1 MKSAFRLFFTT
12 EMSGG
17 LALMA
22 ATAAALIA
30 ANSFF
35 APAYIALQNASLAGH
50 TLQHWVNDALMAVFF
65 LLVGLEIKREVLLGN
80 LSTWPQR
87 VLPGLCALGGMV
99 VPAIIYAVFNW
110 NSPQTLVGWAIP
122 SATDIAFALGILALF
137 GKRIPVSL
145 KVFLTALAVL
155 DDLGAILV
163 IALFYTP
170 HVALNYLLA
179 ATVLTI
185 ALILFN
191 RSSVRQLWPYL
202 LVGGM
207 LWYCVY
213 QSGLHATLAGVVLA
227 LTIPL
232 QTEEGH
238 NPLLTLEHALHPYV
252 AFFILPVFGFMNAGL
267 NLSGLSLSSLT
278 HPVTAGVFW
287 GLFLGKQLGIG
298 ACYYVAI
305 TFFKAKKPESART
318 GQVYAVAALC
328 GIGFTMSLFI
338 GNLSFTNAE
347 LQNET
352 RLGILLGSLASA
364 LLACLILTLTK
375 PSRKHQLHSTTRT

>member
-1 MKSAFRLFFTT
+1 MKSAYRLFFTT

-17 LALMA
+17 LALMG

-30 ANSFF
+30 ANSML
-35 APAYIALQNASLAGH
+35 ASHYANLQSLYVAGH
-50 TLQHWVNDALMAVFF
+50 SLQHWVNDALMAVFF

-87 VLPGLCALGGMV
+87 VLPGVCALGGMA
-99 VPAIIYAVFNW
+99 VPALIYAAFNW
-110 NSPQTLVGWAIP
+110 HSPQTLVGWAIP

-179 ATVLTI
+179 AAVMTG
-185 ALILFN
+185 ALILLN
-191 RSSVRQLWPYL
+191 RGNVRQLWPYL
-202 LVGGM
+202 LAGAL

-232 QTEEGH
+232 QTDEGH
-238 NPLLTLEHALHPYV
+238 NPLLTLEHALQPYV
-252 AFFILPVFGFMNAGL
+252 SFFILPVFGFFNAGL
-267 NLSGLSLSSLT
+267 SLSGLNLSSLT
-278 HPVTAGVFW
+278 HPVTAGIFW

-298 ACYYVAI
+298 TCYYLAI
-305 TFFKAKKPESART
+305 KLLGANKPEAART
-318 GQVYAVAALC
+318 GQVLAVAALC

-338 GNLSFTNAE
+338 GNLSFTSNE

-364 LLACLILTLTK
+364 LLASLILFVTK
-375 PSRKHQLHSTTRT
+375 PSKKLGLRR

>member
-179 ATVLTI
+179 ATVL
-185 ALILFN
+185 
-191 RSSVRQLWPYL
+191 
-202 LVGGM
+202 
-207 LWYCVY
+207 
-213 QSGLHATLAGVVLA
+213 
-227 LTIPL
+227 
-232 QTEEGH
+232 
-238 NPLLTLEHALHPYV
+238 
-252 AFFILPVFGFMNAGL
+252 
-267 NLSGLSLSSLT
+267 
-278 HPVTAGVFW
+278 
-287 GLFLGKQLGIG
+287 KIG
-298 ACYYVAI
+298 RAHV
-305 TFFKAKKPESART
+305 
-318 GQVYAVAALC
+318 
-328 GIGFTMSLFI
+328 
-338 GNLSFTNAE
+338 
-347 LQNET
+347 
-352 RLGILLGSLASA
+352 
-364 LLACLILTLTK
+364 
-375 PSRKHQLHSTTRT
+375 

>member
-1 MKSAFRLFFTT
+1 
-12 EMSGG
+12 
-17 LALMA
+17 MA

-30 ANSFF
+30 ANSLF
-35 APAYIALQNASLAGH
+35 APHYFALQHSYLAGLS
-50 TLQHWVNDALMAVFF
+50 LQHWVNDAFMAVFF
-65 LLVGLEIKREVLLGN
+65 LLVGLEIKRETLTGN

-87 VLPGLCALGGMV
+87 LLPGMCAAGGMA
-99 VPAIIYAVFNW
+99 VPALVYATYNW
-110 NSPQTLVGWAIP
+110 HSPQTLVGWAIP

-145 KVFLTALAVL
+145 KIFLTALAVL

-170 HVALNYLLA
+170 HIAANYLLA
-179 ATVLTI
+179 AVVLTG
-185 ALILFN
+185 ALILLN
-191 RSSVRQLWPYL
+191 KGNVRQLSPYL
-202 LVGGM
+202 LIGIL

-232 QTEEGH
+232 QTKEGH

-252 AFFILPVFGFMNAGL
+252 AFFILPLFGFFNAGL
-267 NLSGLSLSSLT
+267 NLSGLSLSSLS
-278 HPVTAGVFW
+278 HPVTAGIFW
-287 GLFLGKQLGIG
+287 GLFLGKQIGIG
-298 ACYYVAI
+298 ACYFIAI
-305 TFFKAKKPESART
+305 TCLGAKKPEAART
-318 GQVYAVAALC
+318 GQVMAVAALC

-338 GNLSFTNAE
+338 GNLSFTSDE

-364 LLACLILTLTK
+364 VAASIILFITK
-375 PSRKHQLHSTTRT
+375 PSKKQNLKNIE